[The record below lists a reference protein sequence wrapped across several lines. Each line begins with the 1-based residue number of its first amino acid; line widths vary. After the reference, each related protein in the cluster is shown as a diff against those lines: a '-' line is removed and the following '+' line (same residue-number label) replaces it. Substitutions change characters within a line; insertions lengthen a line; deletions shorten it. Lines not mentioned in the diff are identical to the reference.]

1 MKDTRPETRG
11 DERGYA
17 SGMIPDE
24 FDIIV
29 CGGGSTG
36 CVVAG
41 RLANLDHNL
50 KVLLIEGGENNL
62 NNPWVYR
69 PGIYPRNMKLD
80 SKTASFYESRASD
93 ALAGR
98 KAVVPCAHV
107 LGGGSSINFMMYT
120 RASASDYDDFQAKG
134 WTTKELLPLMKKHE
148 TYQRAS
154 HNRETHGFEGPIKVS
169 FGNYTYPIAWD
180 FLRAT
185 ESQGIPTVDD
195 LQDLSCGHGA
205 EHWLKWINRDT
216 GRRSDSAH
224 AYIHSTRAKHSNL
237 YLVCNTKVDK
247 VIIENGKAVA
257 VQTVATKPLS
267 RDQLKPRI
275 FRARKQIVVSCGTL
289 SSPLVL
295 QRSGVG
301 DPKKLKA
308 AGVEPIVDLP
318 GVGLNFQ
325 DHYLHFS
332 VYRAKPGTESF
343 DEFAR
348 GNPKVQKAVFDQ
360 WEIKG
365 TGPLATNG
373 IGKLNAGVKIR
384 PTQKELDEF
393 KTWPCNSF
401 QKGWDSYFKN
411 KPDKPVMH
419 YSVIAGWFGDHM
431 LMPPGNFFTMFNFLE
446 YPFSRG
452 YTHIKSADPYAAPDF
467 DTGFMSDE
475 RDMAPMVW
483 GYIKSRETARRMD
496 AYAGEVQNMHPF
508 FKYDSPARAHDMDL
522 ETTKAYALPG
532 NITAGLQHGS
542 WSKLLPPP
550 DKQPEIEVLNSH
562 KKAVYD
568 DLKYSTDDIKAIEEW
583 VKRHVESTWHCLG
596 TCSMAP
602 KEGNSI
608 VKHGVLDE
616 RLNVH
621 GVSNLKVADLS
632 ICPDNVGCN
641 TYSTALLIGEKAA
654 ILVAEDL
661 GYSGEA
667 LEMKVPEYNAP
678 GEMKLLSRL

>member
-1 MKDTRPETRG
+1 MADPLAG
-11 DERGYA
+11 SSPGA
-17 SGMIPDE
+17 LPDE

-29 CGGGSTG
+29 CGGGSAG

-50 KVLLIEGGENNL
+50 KVLLIEAGENNL

-69 PGIYPRNMKLD
+69 PGIFPRNMKLD
-80 SKTASFYESRASD
+80 SKTASFYEARPSKW
-93 ALAGR
+93 LAGR
-98 KAVVPCAHV
+98 KAVVPAAHI

-134 WTTKELLPLMKKHE
+134 WTTKELLPLMKKNE
-148 TYQRAS
+148 TYQRAC
-154 HNRETHGFEGPIKVS
+154 HNGDLHGSEGPIKVS

-180 FLRAT
+180 FLRAA

-195 LQDLSCGHGA
+195 LQDLTTAHGA

-224 AYIHSTRAKHSNL
+224 AYVHSTRAVHNNL
-237 YLVCNTKVDK
+237 YLCCNTKIDK
-247 VIIENGKAVA
+247 VIIENGRAVG
-257 VQTVATKPLS
+257 VQTIPTKPLHP
-267 RDQLKPRI
+267 RQLKPRV

-295 QRSGVG
+295 QRSGIG
-301 DPKKLKA
+301 DPAKLKA
-308 AGVEPIVDLP
+308 AGVEPKVDLP

-325 DHYLHFS
+325 DHYLTFS
-332 VYRAKPGTESF
+332 TYRAKAGTESF
-343 DEFAR
+343 DDFAR
-348 GNPKVQKAVFDQ
+348 GDPEVQKRVFDQ
-360 WEIKG
+360 WELKG
-365 TGPLATNG
+365 TGPLSTNG
-373 IGKLNAGVKIR
+373 IEAGVKIR
-384 PTQKELDEF
+384 PTRAELDEF
-393 KTWPCNSF
+393 KSWPCPSF
-401 QKGWDSYFKN
+401 VQGWNSYFKD
-411 KPDKPVMH
+411 KADKPVMH

-431 LMPPGNFFTMFNFLE
+431 LMPPGNFFTMFHFLE

-452 YTHIKSADPYAAPDF
+452 STHITSPDPYATPDF
-467 DTGFMSDE
+467 DTGFMNDE

-508 FKYDSPARAHDMDL
+508 FAYDSPARAHDMDL
-522 ETTKAYALPG
+522 ETTQKYALPG
-532 NITAGLQHGS
+532 NLTAGLQHGS
-542 WSKLLPPP
+542 WSKFLPPAA
-550 DKQPEIEVLNSH
+550 KQPDVQVLNSH
-562 KKAVYD
+562 KKAVFD
-568 DLKYSTDDIKAIEEW
+568 ELQYSADDIKAIEEW
-583 VKRHVESTWHCLG
+583 VKRHVESTWHSLG

-602 KEGNSI
+602 REGNSI

-621 GVSNLKVADLS
+621 GVKGLKVADLS

-654 ILVAEDL
+654 MLIAEDL
-661 GYSGEA
+661 GYSGKA
-667 LEMKVPEYNAP
+667 LDMKVPEYNAP
-678 GEMKLLSRL
+678 GEMKLACRL